1 MTYIATRPGYER
13 TPYGIA
19 SLRPIAWTGQ
29 RGHPRVYVRR
39 RGQRQHV
46 LRSRTLG
53 ATESSGSTRAE
64 EQTAATAANFIPVV
78 GPAISA
84 AIQIIGGLLASH
96 HTAALQKEAASLNS
110 GTPQFIVT
118 IQQIMSSLN
127 AGQISPTAAIAA
139 LQQAQ
144 TAYYSSVSG
153 IIKKSGTCTV
163 AANGLDAGSVDH
175 YNCAITKD
183 PCNAACCIGCGVVEP
198 TVRNLTAIIQAGGGT
213 YMVPATPAN
222 KDNPGIGATP
232 SFALSYN
239 GASGGGG
246 VTGALAAMPSW
257 VWLAGGGLLLLL
269 LLMR

>member
-1 MTYIATRPGYER
+1 M
-13 TPYGIA
+13 
-19 SLRPIAWTGQ
+19 
-29 RGHPRVYVRR
+29 
-39 RGQRQHV
+39 
-46 LRSRTLG
+46 
-53 ATESSGSTRAE
+53 TESSPGTRAG
-64 EQTAATAANFIPVV
+64 EQTAATAASFIPVV

-84 AIQIIGGLLASH
+84 AIEIVGNLLASH
-96 HTAALQKEAASLNS
+96 HNAALQKEAASLNS
-110 GTPQFIVT
+110 GTPQFNVT
-118 IQQIMSSLN
+118 IQQIMSALN

-144 TAYYSSVSG
+144 TAYYSTVSG
-153 IIKKSGTCTV
+153 IIKKSGTCTT

-175 YNCAITKD
+175 YNCATTKD

-239 GASGGGG
+239 GISGSGG
-246 VTGALAAMPSW
+246 VTGAMAAMPSW
-257 VWLAGGGLLLLL
+257 IWLAGGGLLLLL